1 MAGRGLIAVVSRMPL
16 IGSSIFRRRA
26 LAAALALCIGPK
38 AAVLGTPRLP
48 VLPSPT
54 AVSLRLGDES
64 HPEPHVCR
72 SALHPLASLGPSG
85 QQMRAPK
92 APAAWHSAAFPL
104 LASP

>member
-38 AAVLGTPRLP
+38 AAVLGTPPVP

-54 AVSLRLGDES
+54 AVSSRLGDES
-64 HPEPHVCR
+64 QPEPHVCR
-72 SALHPLASLGPSG
+72 VCLASACFF
-85 QQMRAPK
+85 RAFLTANASPE